1 LILRLLPILG
11 ITFIDILGFSILI
24 PLLPFFVK
32 KFDAPDVM
40 VGVVFAAYSLCQL
53 VAGPV
58 WGNLSD
64 RIGRKMVL
72 IVSQIGSTI
81 SWTLLA
87 FAPSIP
93 FVLFSRALEGL
104 SGGNIGVT
112 QAYVGDLVEPK
123 RRGEAF
129 AYVGAAF
136 SAGFVFGPATGGWLA
151 ERYGFA
157 VPFLVA
163 AALQV
168 ITLIVTI
175 FMLPE
180 SRGKAPADAE
190 SAVGLRDIARSLG
203 DPAVAPV
210 LWLRLVYTFAMY
222 GWFSAMT
229 LILHAQLGWDVAQTS
244 YVFAS
249 FGVLQ
254 VVLQLAVVGRIVDA
268 LGNRVATNLGLGL
281 CVAAFLLVPFAT
293 SFGLAVVLLL
303 LFGSGLSVV
312 NASFPALASEVS
324 PDDRRGTVLGV
335 VSGLDSLAGFVMP
348 PVVTGVLGAFG
359 VNPAAAI
366 MIGLVSLAFVM
377 GVVQA
382 RQAGTRAA
390 GVAATA
396 AATRGQVSR

>member
-1 LILRLLPILG
+1 MILRLLPILG

-24 PLLPFFVK
+24 PLLPFLVK
-32 KFDAPDVM
+32 KFDAPDIM

-53 VAGPV
+53 IAGPL
-58 WGNLSD
+58 WGNVSD

-87 FAPSIP
+87 FATSIP
-93 FVLFSRALEGL
+93 WVLFSRALEGL

-163 AALQV
+163 AGLQV
-168 ITLIVTI
+168 LTLALTI

-180 SRGKAPADAE
+180 SRGKAARDAQT
-190 SAVGLRDIARSLG
+190 AVGLRDIGRSLT
-203 DPAVAPV
+203 DRAVAPV

-229 LILHAQLGWDVAQTS
+229 LVLHAQLGWDVAQTS
-244 YVFAS
+244 YVFAA

-254 VVLQLAVVGRIVDA
+254 VVLQLAVVGRVVGA
-268 LGNRVATNLGLGL
+268 LGNRAAVNLGLGL
-281 CVAAFLLVPFAT
+281 CVAAFVLVPFAT
-293 SFGLAVVLLL
+293 SFWLAVVLLV
-303 LFGSGLSVV
+303 LFGCGLSIE
-312 NASFPALASEVS
+312 NSSFPALASDVS

-348 PVVTGVLGAFG
+348 PIVTGVLGAFG
-359 VNPAAAI
+359 VAPAAAI

-377 GVVQA
+377 GLLQA
-382 RQAGTRAA
+382 RSASLRP
-390 GVAATA
+390 AATA
-396 AATRGQVSR
+396 TAAGAAAE

>member
-1 LILRLLPILG
+1 VILRLLPILG

-32 KFDAPDVM
+32 KFGAPDIV
-40 VGVVFAAYSLCQL
+40 VGWVFATYSLCQL
-53 VAGPV
+53 VAGPL
-58 WGNLSD
+58 WGNWSD

-81 SWTLLA
+81 AWTMLA
-87 FAPSIP
+87 FAPTIP
-93 FVLFSRALEGL
+93 WVLLSRALEGL

-136 SAGFVFGPATGGWLA
+136 SAGFVFGPATGGWLT

-157 VPFLVA
+157 VPFFVA

-168 ITLIVTI
+168 LTLLLTI

-180 SRGKAPADAE
+180 SRGKAPAEAQ
-190 SAVGLRDIARSLG
+190 STAGVGDIFRSLA
-203 DPAVAPV
+203 DRTIAPV
-210 LWLRLVYTFAMY
+210 LWLRLVYTLGMY
-222 GWFSAMT
+222 GWFSSLA

-244 YVFAS
+244 YVFAT
-249 FGVLQ
+249 FGILQ
-254 VVLQLAVVGRIVDA
+254 VILQLTVVGRVVDA
-268 LGNRVATNLGLGL
+268 LGNRVATNLGLAL
-281 CVAAFLLVPFAT
+281 CVLAFALIPFAT
-293 SFGLAVVLLL
+293 SFPVAVVLLV
-303 LFGSGLSVV
+303 LFGMGLSIE
-312 NASFPALASEVS
+312 NSAFPALASDVA

-359 VNPAAAI
+359 VLPAAVI
-366 MIGLVSLAFVM
+366 VTSLVAVALVL
-377 GVVQA
+377 GIVQT
-382 RQAGTRAA
+382 RQSAVATLSTRP
-390 GVAATA
+390 
-396 AATRGQVSR
+396 

>member
-32 KFDAPDVM
+32 KFGSPDIV
-40 VGVVFAAYSLCQL
+40 VGWVFATYSLCQL
-53 VAGPV
+53 IAGPL
-58 WGNLSD
+58 WGNWSD

-81 SWTLLA
+81 AWTLLA

-93 FVLFSRALEGL
+93 WVLFSRALEGL

-136 SAGFVFGPATGGWLA
+136 SAGFVFGPATGGWLT

-157 VPFLVA
+157 VPFFVA
-163 AALQV
+163 AGLQV
-168 ITLIVTI
+168 LTLLLTI

-180 SRGKAPADAE
+180 SRGKAPDEAQ
-190 SAVGLRDIARSLG
+190 SAAGVRDIFRSLA
-203 DPAVAPV
+203 DRAIAPV
-210 LWLRLVYTFAMY
+210 LWLRLVYTLGMY
-222 GWFSAMT
+222 GWFSALA

-244 YVFAS
+244 YVFAT
-249 FGVLQ
+249 FGILQ
-254 VVLQLAVVGRIVDA
+254 VILQLTVVGRVVDA
-268 LGNRVATNLGLGL
+268 LGNRVATNLGLAL
-281 CVAAFLLVPFAT
+281 CVLAFALIPFAT
-293 SFGLAVVLLL
+293 SFPVAVVLLV
-303 LFGSGLSVV
+303 LFGAGLSIE
-312 NASFPALASEVS
+312 NSAFPALASDVA

-359 VNPAAAI
+359 VVPAAAI
-366 MIGLVSLAFVM
+366 VTTLVAVALVLGLV
-377 GVVQA
+377 Q
-382 RQAGTRAA
+382 
-390 GVAATA
+390 
-396 AATRGQVSR
+396 TRGATVATLSTRP

>member
-1 LILRLLPILG
+1 VILRLLPILG
-11 ITFIDILGFSILI
+11 ITFIDILGFSIMI

-32 KFDAPDVM
+32 KFGAPDVT
-40 VGVVFAAYSLCQL
+40 VGVVFATFSLCQL
-53 VAGPV
+53 IAGPL
-58 WGNLSD
+58 WGNVSD

-81 SWTLLA
+81 AWALLA

-93 FVLFSRALEGL
+93 FVLLSRALEGF

-163 AALQV
+163 VALQLL
-168 ITLIVTI
+168 TLVLTV

-180 SRGKAPADAE
+180 SRGKQDPDEAR
-190 SAVGLRDIARSLG
+190 SAVGLRDITRSLA

-222 GWFSAMT
+222 AWFSAMT
-229 LILHAQLGWDVAQTS
+229 LILHAQLGWDVAQVS
-244 YVFAS
+244 YVFAA

-254 VVLQLAVVGRIVDA
+254 VVLQLAVVGRVVDA
-268 LGNRVATNLGLGL
+268 VGNRVATSAGLGL
-281 CVAAFLLVPFAT
+281 CTAAFVLVPFAT
-293 SFGLAVVLLL
+293 SFWPAVVLLL
-303 LFGSGLSVV
+303 LFGTGLSIE

-348 PVVTGVLGAFG
+348 PIVTGVLGAFG

-366 MIGLVSLAFVM
+366 MIGMISLAFVLSLL
-377 GVVQA
+377 QA
-382 RQAGTRAA
+382 RGAGTRAA
-390 GVAATA
+390 AVAGA
-396 AATRGQVSR
+396 AGE

>member
-1 LILRLLPILG
+1 MILRLLPILG
-11 ITFIDILGFSILI
+11 ITFIDILGFSIMI

-32 KFDAPDVM
+32 KFGAPDIT
-40 VGVVFAAYSLCQL
+40 VGIVFAAYSLCQL
-53 VAGPV
+53 IAGPL
-58 WGNLSD
+58 WGNVSD

-81 SWTLLA
+81 SWALLA

-93 FVLFSRALEGL
+93 WVLFSRALEGL

-163 AALQV
+163 AGLQV
-168 ITLIVTI
+168 ITLVVTI

-180 SRGKAPADAE
+180 SRGKAPEGAE
-190 SAVGLRDIARSLG
+190 STVGLRDIFSSLA
-203 DPAVAPV
+203 DRAIAPV
-210 LWLRLVYTFAMY
+210 LWLRLVYTLAMY

-244 YVFAS
+244 YVFAG
-249 FGVLQ
+249 FGILQ
-254 VVLQLAVVGRIVDA
+254 VVLQLAVVGRVVAA
-268 LGNRVATNLGLGL
+268 LGNRVATNLGLVL
-281 CVAAFLLVPFAT
+281 CVAAFALVPFAT
-293 SFGLAVVLLL
+293 SFWLALLL
-303 LFGSGLSVV
+303 LVLFGSGLSIE

-335 VSGLDSLAGFVMP
+335 LSGLDSLAGFVMP
-348 PVVTGVLGAFG
+348 PIVTGVLGAFG
-359 VNPAAAI
+359 VNPAAVI
-366 MIGLVSLAFVM
+366 VIGLVSLALVM
-377 GVVQA
+377 GIVQA
-382 RQAGTRAA
+382 RRAA
-390 GVAATA
+390 GPAGPVAAA
-396 AATRGQVSR
+396 AAE